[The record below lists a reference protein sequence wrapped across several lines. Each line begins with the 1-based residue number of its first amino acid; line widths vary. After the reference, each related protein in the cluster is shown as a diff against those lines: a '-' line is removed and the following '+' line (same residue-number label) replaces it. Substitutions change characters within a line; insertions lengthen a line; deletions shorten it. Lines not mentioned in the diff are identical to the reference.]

1 MAYPVTYP
9 DIYIKHFFDR
19 FQIDNKTDWAGVFLD
34 GQTNEY
40 NNRRH
45 PHARHHPDEHLGVF
59 QPVTLNYDPGVNP
72 EIYRFLDNRF
82 REDRS
87 LPPMWMQ
94 MHLPE
99 NVMALEY
106 YQNTIV
112 PLQRMYRQYFK
123 VTDGNDVKHIYKR
136 PTSEYEAVFSNNLQ
150 ERASR
155 YLGVYDEDL
164 MGPEYNINEHVGEP
178 LGDRVIIGTQQ
189 IPRHTNN
196 NIISRN
202 LEARRPR
209 EEEPSQ
215 GGKKKRKP
223 RLSKSNKAK
232 ANKSKAKNSKKRRK
246 TRKK

>member
-9 DIYIKHFFDR
+9 DNNIKDFFDR
-19 FQIDNKTDWAGVFLD
+19 FQIDNNTNWAADFLD
-34 GQTNEY
+34 GQTNDY

-45 PHARHHPDEHLGVF
+45 PHARRPDEHFGDF

-87 LPPMWMQ
+87 LPPLW

-99 NVMALEY
+99 NNTAFAY

-112 PLQRMYRQYFK
+112 PLQRMHRQYFK

-136 PTSEYEAVFSNNLQ
+136 PTSGYEGVFSNNLQ

-155 YLGVYDEDL
+155 YLGVYDEKL
-164 MGPEYNINEHVGEP
+164 MGPEYDPNIYLGEP
-178 LGDRVIIGTQQ
+178 LGDRVIIGSQQ

-209 EEEPSQ
+209 EEQPPQ
-215 GGKKKRKP
+215 GGMKKRKP
-223 RLSKSNKAK
+223 RLVKSNKTK
-232 ANKSKAKNSKKRRK
+232 ANKSKAKKPKKRRK

>member
-1 MAYPVTYP
+1 
-9 DIYIKHFFDR
+9 
-19 FQIDNKTDWAGVFLD
+19 
-34 GQTNEY
+34 
-40 NNRRH
+40 
-45 PHARHHPDEHLGVF
+45 
-59 QPVTLNYDPGVNP
+59 
-72 EIYRFLDNRF
+72 
-82 REDRS
+82 
-87 LPPMWMQ
+87 
-94 MHLPE
+94 MH
-99 NVMALEY
+99 
-106 YQNTIV
+106 
-112 PLQRMYRQYFK
+112 RQYFK

-136 PTSEYEAVFSNNLQ
+136 PTSGYEVFSNNLQ

-155 YLGVYDEDL
+155 YLGVYDENL

-209 EEEPSQ
+209 EEQPSQ